1 MDYKTDILILESKS
15 NCSKEHY
22 DIQFFIAFVS
32 IFLIYDKKGMR
43 MVKKKTDILVV
54 TPHPDDAEFGVAG
67 TVVNWVR
74 QGKTVVYLVCTN
86 GDKGTEDPNMKP
98 EGLAQVR
105 EKEQLEAAN
114 VLGVKEVIFLGHP
127 DQSIEDTS
135 EFRKEIVRYIRLHKP
150 EIVVTAD
157 PYRRYIWHRDH
168 RIVGQV
174 TLDAV
179 FPFARDRWAYPDLI
193 EEGLMPH
200 NVKEVL
206 LWAPEERDINYR
218 SDITDTFK
226 LKLKALQ
233 CHESQIKESF
243 ASEMEK
249 WLCQRA
255 KTLAE
260 GEKFKLAEGFHRV
273 EIWW

>member
-1 MDYKTDILILESKS
+1 MTEK
-15 NCSKEHY
+15 
-22 DIQFFIAFVS
+22 IA
-32 IFLIYDKKGMR
+32 
-43 MVKKKTDILVV
+43 DILVI

-74 QGKTVVYLVCTN
+74 QEKIVVYLVCTN
-86 GDKGTEDPNMKP
+86 GDKGTEDPKVSP
-98 EGLAQVR
+98 GELARLR
-105 EKEQLEAAN
+105 EKEQLDAAKI
-114 VLGVKEVIFLGHP
+114 LGVNEVIFLHHP
-127 DQSIEDTS
+127 DQSIEDTP
-135 EFRKEIVRYIRLHKP
+135 EFRKEIVRYIRIYKP

-168 RIVGQV
+168 RIVGRV

-179 FPFARDRWAYPDLI
+179 FPYARDRWAYPDLL

-200 NVKEVL
+200 KVKEVW
-206 LWAPEERDINYR
+206 LWAPEDRDINFR
-218 SDITDTFK
+218 SDITNTFEI
-226 LKLKALQ
+226 KLKALRS
-233 CHESQIKESF
+233 HKSQIKESF
-243 ASEMEK
+243 SSEMEK
-249 WLCQRA
+249 WLCMRA